1 MLRIHF
7 TDADVSRVTIAEDV
21 DASWETL
28 FSLHLLQEPDEILSF
43 DHWRRR
49 IRAEIPAWIPLLLEL
64 APPRGYS
71 ADFLT
76 PGRGD
81 ADSDTVIDR
90 IMSTPRRRLRDDV
103 ACLADRRPPTPWTR
117 KLADGDVTALRQL
130 GTALDRYYRR
140 AVAPYRGRLRAHVEA
155 DRSRRGKALLT
166 GGVDRLLATLH
177 PRVEW
182 RPPVLRVLDYVDQ
195 DLHLDGRGLVLLP
208 SHFCRHHPVT
218 LKDADLPPV
227 LAYPVNSG
235 FAWLTPDRPA
245 MQDPVTSLL
254 GRTRAATL
262 RASTTAVTTTDL
274 ARRIGLSPPSAS
286 KHARVLRE
294 AGLITTRRDG
304 GAVVHQVSG
313 LGVAVL
319 NGELPA

>member
-1 MLRIHF
+1 
-7 TDADVSRVTIAEDV
+7 
-21 DASWETL
+21 
-28 FSLHLLQEPDEILSF
+28 
-43 DHWRRR
+43 
-49 IRAEIPAWIPLLLEL
+49 
-64 APPRGYS
+64 
-71 ADFLT
+71 
-76 PGRGD
+76 
-81 ADSDTVIDR
+81 
-90 IMSTPRRRLRDDV
+90 MSTPRRRLQEDL
-103 ACLADRRPPTPWTR
+103 ACLAGQRPPTPWTR

-130 GTALDRYYRR
+130 GTALDEYYQW

-155 DRSRRGKALLT
+155 DRSRRGKVLLT

-177 PRVEW
+177 PRVSW
-182 RPPVLRVLDYVDQ
+182 RPPVLQVLDYVDQ
-195 DLHLDGRGLVLLP
+195 DLHLHGRGLVLLP

-227 LAYPVNSG
+227 LAYPVSPG
-235 FAWLTPDRPA
+235 FAWLTPDEPGA
-245 MQDPVTSLL
+245 QDPVTTLL
-254 GRTRAATL
+254 GRARAAAL

-294 AGLITTRRDG
+294 AGLLTTRRDG
-304 GAVVHQVSG
+304 GAVIHQVSG